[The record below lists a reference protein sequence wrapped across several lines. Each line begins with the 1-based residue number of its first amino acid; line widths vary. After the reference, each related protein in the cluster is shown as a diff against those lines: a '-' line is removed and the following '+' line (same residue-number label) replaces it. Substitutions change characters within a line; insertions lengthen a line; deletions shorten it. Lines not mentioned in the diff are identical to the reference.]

1 MLFFCFSP
9 IFLAVNALYIY
20 EVCKW
25 IDTLEVINRKLR
37 KGFKII
43 FGIIWSICSVAIF
56 GAFLIPYSVSLEGNP
71 FLFKL
76 RRILK
81 QIGNYHLGVFIYT
94 GMLFIII
101 FILRLFDR
109 IVISLSKENTDI
121 KELLN
126 MRARKIRRAV
136 FGIINIGIIV
146 FITLWGVHN
155 AKNIKV
161 KNYDIT
167 VNKKVDNVD
176 ELKVVLAADL
186 HMGYNIGCEQIGRMV
201 ELINNENA
209 DLVVI
214 AGDIF
219 DNEYEALDDPD
230 NLCALLGSI
239 KSKYGIYAVYGNHD
253 VSEKIIGGFTFN
265 WDEAKES
272 DPRMDKLLE
281 DANIK
286 LLYDDFVT
294 VCDDSLYLYG
304 RPDYEKPGRGM
315 TDRLSADEIT
325 AQLDLSKP
333 VIVLDHEPN
342 QLDELSRAGVDI
354 LLCGHTHDG
363 QFFPMNLSSRYFTWE
378 NSAGLLKKDNMTN
391 IVTSGVGVYGPN
403 IRIGTDAEICSITV
417 HFE

>member
-25 IDTLEVINRKLR
+25 IDTLSVMNKRLR

-43 FGIIWSICSVAIF
+43 FGIVWGFCSVAIF
-56 GAFLIPYSVSLEGNP
+56 GAFLIPSSVSIEDNS
-71 FLFKL
+71 FLFGL
-76 RRILK
+76 RRSLK

-94 GMLFIII
+94 GMLFVIILM
-101 FILRLFDR
+101 LRLIDR
-109 IVISLSKENTDI
+109 LIISLSNKNGDI
-121 KELLN
+121 KEILN
-126 MRARKIRRAV
+126 TRARKIRRAV

-146 FITLWGVHN
+146 CITLYGVHN
-155 AKNIKV
+155 AKDIKV

-167 VNKKVDNVD
+167 VNKTVSNED
-176 ELKVVLAADL
+176 ELKVVLVADL
-186 HMGYNIGCEQIGRMV
+186 HMGYNIGCEQIERMV

-214 AGDIF
+214 AGDIY
-219 DNEYEALDDPD
+219 DNEYEALDNPEH
-230 NLCALLGSI
+230 LCTLLGSI
-239 KSKYGIYAVYGNHD
+239 KSKYGTYAVYGNHD

-294 VCDDSLYLYG
+294 LCDNSLYLYG

-315 TDRLSADEIT
+315 TERLSADEIT
-325 AQLDLSKP
+325 AKLDLSKP
-333 VIVLDHEPN
+333 IIVLDHEPN
-342 QLDELSRAGVDI
+342 QLDELSRAGADI
-354 LLCGHTHDG
+354 VLCGHTHDG

-403 IRIGTDAEICSITV
+403 IRIGTDAEICSICV
-417 HFE
+417 HFK